1 MSQADKKM
9 LLIMMNIS
17 IAIRTICAM
26 KTQIPSEH
34 IESFIGNNLIYELLV
49 CRFERQCEE
58 KIVQGIEFD
67 MNKKF
72 QQGF

>member
-34 IESFIGNNLIYELLV
+34 IGNNLIYELLV

>member
-1 MSQADKKM
+1 MCYEDT
-9 LLIMMNIS
+9 NT
-17 IAIRTICAM
+17 IRA
-26 KTQIPSEH
+26 H
-34 IESFIGNNLIYELLV
+34 RNNLIYELLV